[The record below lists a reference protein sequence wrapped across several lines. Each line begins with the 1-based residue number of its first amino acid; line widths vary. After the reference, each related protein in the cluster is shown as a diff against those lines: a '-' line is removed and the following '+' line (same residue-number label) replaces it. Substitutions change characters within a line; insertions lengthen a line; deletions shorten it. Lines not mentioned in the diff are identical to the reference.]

1 MVLFFHLNKNY
12 FFILLISFTA
22 LFGQVKNNR
31 SFFSSDKYVLGG
43 FINAND
49 VGLDLEVLANLES
62 RYGVYGSIWFSQIDY
77 YSNTDILSNTSIG
90 FNKKFQG
97 GFSLDLGYSYNYSF
111 SNDPEQLPE
120 IYLGADIKNIS
131 VWTYIGNDGVS
142 FESWYK
148 PNIIELNKSNLD
160 LLFYGHIEKNGYDVS
175 INISNQLSK
184 KLIAGIMLGYEQYSE
199 NNKITFKKNNQTKT
213 VNITDSYSGFSSMVY
228 LGFLL
233 NN

>member
-1 MVLFFHLNKNY
+1 M
-12 FFILLISFTA
+12 
-22 LFGQVKNNR
+22 
-31 SFFSSDKYVLGG
+31 
-43 FINAND
+43 
-49 VGLDLEVLANLES
+49 
-62 RYGVYGSIWFSQIDY
+62 
-77 YSNTDILSNTSIG
+77 
-90 FNKKFQG
+90 
-97 GFSLDLGYSYNYSF
+97 
-111 SNDPEQLPE
+111 
-120 IYLGADIKNIS
+120 
-131 VWTYIGNDGVS
+131 
-142 FESWYK
+142 
-148 PNIIELNKSNLD
+148 D

>member
-12 FFILLISFTA
+12 FFILLISFTT

-111 SNDPEQLPE
+111 RDDPEQLPE

-131 VWTYIGNDGVS
+131 VWTYIDNDGVS

>member
-1 MVLFFHLNKNY
+1 MTLFFHLNKNY
-12 FFILLISFTA
+12 F
-22 LFGQVKNNR
+22 LFLFFAVLSGQAANNR
-31 SFFSSDKYVLGG
+31 SLFSSDKYVLGG

-62 RYGVYGSIWFSQIDY
+62 RYGIYGSIWLNQIDY
-77 YSNTDILSNTSIG
+77 YSNTNIQSSTSIG

-97 GFSLDLGYSYNYSF
+97 AFSLDFGYSYNYSF
-111 SNDPEQLPE
+111 SDDPEKLPE

-131 VWTYIGNDGVS
+131 VWTYIGDDGVS

-148 PNIIELNKSNLD
+148 PNIVELNKSNLD

-175 INISNQLSK
+175 INISNQLSN
-184 KLIAGIMLGYEQYSE
+184 KLIAGILLGYEQFSE
-199 NNKITFKKNNQTKT
+199 TNNITVKKNNQTKT
-213 VNITDSYSGFSSMVY
+213 VNVTDNYSGISSMIY
-228 LGFLL
+228 IGFLL

>member
-1 MVLFFHLNKNY
+1 MTSLFQLNKNY
-12 FFILLISFTA
+12 LLLLLFTV
-22 LFGQVKNNR
+22 LSGQVKNNS
-31 SFFSSDKYVLGG
+31 SFFPNDKYVLGG

-49 VGLDLEVLANLES
+49 LGLDLEVLANLES
-62 RYGVYGSIWFSQIDY
+62 RYGIYGSIWFSQIDY
-77 YSNTDILSNTSIG
+77 YSNTNTQSNTSIG
-90 FNKKFQG
+90 FNKKFQE
-97 GFSLDLGYSYNYSF
+97 GFSLDIGYSYNYSF
-111 SNDPEQLPE
+111 SDDPEQLPE
-120 IYLGADIKNIS
+120 VYLGADIKNIS
-131 VWTYIGNDGVS
+131 VWAYIGDDGVS

-148 PNIIELNKSNLD
+148 PNIVELNKSNLD

-199 NNKITFKKNNQTKT
+199 TNSITFKKNNQTKT
-213 VNITDSYSGFSSMVY
+213 VNVTDNYSGISSMIY